1 MVTDEQ
7 ISQLKE
13 FFGPSVDFSKV
24 KIKESPFVSGNRPW
38 ACGNVVRVKKT
49 KPGHTLAVDTAD
61 LIHECGHVWQHQNG
75 QLVFLSALAEQ
86 LRAGIVRKFDPYN
99 FGGPTGVATLRKL
112 SSFFT
117 ESQAQIIA
125 EYWKSQHGFAQDR
138 LQTSFSQDYVQ
149 NLFRLIQGARIGSA
163 EPGKATIA
171 SRIDSVVAQLVN
183 WVLGL
188 FE

>member
-7 ISQLKE
+7 LSQLKG

-38 ACGNVVRVKKT
+38 ACGNVIRVKRAA
-49 KPGHTLAVDTAD
+49 GGQTLAVDTAD

-75 QLVFLSALAEQ
+75 QLVFLGALGEQ
-86 LRAGIVRKFDPYN
+86 LRAGIMRKFDPYN
-99 FGGPTGVATLRKL
+99 FGGPAGVAALRKL
-112 SSFFT
+112 SSIFT
-117 ESQAQIIA
+117 ESQAQIIT

-138 LQTSFSQDYVQ
+138 LQTPFSQDYVQ
-149 NLFRLIQGARIGSA
+149 NLFRLIQGAKIGLA
-163 EPGKATIA
+163 VPRGATIA
-171 SRIDSVVAQLVN
+171 SRLDSVVAQLVN
-183 WVLGL
+183 WVLGI